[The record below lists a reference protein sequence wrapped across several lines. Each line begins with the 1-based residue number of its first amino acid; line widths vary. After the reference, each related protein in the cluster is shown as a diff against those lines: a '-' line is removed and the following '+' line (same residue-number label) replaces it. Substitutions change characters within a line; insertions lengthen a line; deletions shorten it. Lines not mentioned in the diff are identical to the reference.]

1 MSRGI
6 GEFGPIQE
14 SIPEWLAVVI
24 ALLTQLG
31 DIWFLT
37 VLLTALYWF
46 GLPNR
51 DDVAVIAGSWLAG
64 MGLYKGLKEVFGFP
78 RPDQPLL
85 DPDLLPWGVEQLYEA
100 TAMASGY
107 GFPSGHAVNTTIV
120 YFGLAYALPV
130 STPRRRFTGAA
141 AIVATVGFTRV
152 ALGVHYLVDIV
163 VGVGVGF
170 LLLGSAYVLMN
181 RTATD
186 RPTVAFALAV
196 VFGLFFVGTSRADPD
211 AIFVLAA
218 SLGAFAGWQLVV
230 LGRRLVAL
238 EIPSRTLRPIAI
250 RGGAATVA
258 LAPLVAA
265 LEYFPLLSAYAA
277 GGVTGLVAAVAVTVP
292 VARHSPRARR
302 VGAAIAFWLRMGGA
316 GVRYLLTPEPWRRL
330 FGAVAHF
337 TGYLREWLRTRRRE

>member
-6 GEFGPIQE
+6 GELDPIQNV
-14 SIPEWLAVVI
+14 IPEWLAVVV

-37 VLLTALYWF
+37 LLLTVLYWV
-46 GLPNR
+46 GVPNR
-51 DDVAVIAGSWLAG
+51 EDVAVVAGSWLAG

-85 DPDLLPWGVEQLYEA
+85 DPDLLPLGVEQLYEA

-120 YFGLAYALPV
+120 YFGLAYVLPV
-130 STPRRRFTGAA
+130 STPRRRFVGAGT
-141 AIVATVGFTRV
+141 IVATVSFTRL
-152 ALGVHYLVDIV
+152 ALGVHFLVDVI
-163 VGVGVGF
+163 VGVGVGLA
-170 LLLGSAYVLMN
+170 LLSGAYVLMN
-181 RTATD
+181 RSATD
-186 RPTVAFALAV
+186 RPTVAFALAI

-230 LGRRLVAL
+230 LGGQLVAL
-238 EIPSRTLRPIAI
+238 EVPSRTLRPIAV
-250 RGGAATVA
+250 RGGASVLA

-265 LEYFPLLSAYAA
+265 LEYFPLLSAYTA

-292 VARHSPRARR
+292 VARHSPPARQA
-302 VGAAIAFWLRMGGA
+302 GATVAFWLTAAGA
-316 GVRYLLTPEPWRRL
+316 GVRYLFTPEPWRRL
-330 FGAVAHF
+330 FAAV
-337 TGYLREWLRTRRRE
+337 GRLREWLQTRRREQ